1 MKPSKFSRLTVDIE
15 LRTINIKEEMLYHL
29 FNWLAK
35 ENFRFPGSGL
45 FQFITFRVLL
55 AMILSLVI
63 TTVYGKKIIR
73 FLQKKQLGETVRD
86 LGLAGEQQKKG
97 TPTMGGII
105 LILAII
111 IPTLL
116 LANLDKVY
124 IRLMLLCTVWLGA
137 IGFID
142 DYLKIK
148 ARKIAK
154 EKGIDYKKTDADGL
168 AGRFKIFG
176 QVVLGI
182 IVGATL
188 YFNQNVLVKREVL
201 AENINSLMEK
211 NKGKVH
217 FDTLTIDGKKRV
229 FTDAKSVIT
238 TIPFIK
244 GHEFNYAKLL
254 PKSLEKYT
262 YILYII
268 IVIFIVTAVSNGANI
283 TDGLDG
289 LATGVCAI
297 IGICL
302 GIFAYV
308 SGNIKFAEY
317 LNIMYIPNLG
327 ELSIF
332 IAAFVGACIGF
343 LWYNSYPAQ
352 VFMGDTG
359 SLALGGIIAALSI
372 IVRKE
377 LLIPI
382 FCLVFFV
389 ELLSV
394 MAQVS
399 YFKYTRKKYG
409 EGRRIF
415 LMSPLHHHYQK
426 LGYHESKIAVRFW
439 IITILCV
446 AMAIVTLKLR

>member
-1 MKPSKFSRLTVDIE
+1 
-15 LRTINIKEEMLYHL
+15 MLYHL
-29 FNWLAK
+29 FDWLRN
-35 ENFRFPGSGL
+35 EEFRFPGMDL
-45 FQFITFRVLL
+45 FRFISFRVLL
-55 AMILSLVI
+55 AMILSLII
-63 TTVYGKKIIR
+63 TTVYGKKLIKY
-73 FLQKKQLGETVRD
+73 LQKRQLGETVRD

-105 LILAII
+105 IILAIV

-124 IRLMLLCTVWLGA
+124 VRLMLLCTVWLGA

-142 DYLKIK
+142 DYLKLK
-148 ARKIAK
+148 AKRIAK

-176 QVVLGI
+176 QVMLGI

-188 YFNQNVLVKREVL
+188 YFNPSVVVKREYFP
-201 AENINSLMEK
+201 AQQAQNSTAISTVKYDSIL
-211 NKGKVH
+211 V
-217 FDTLTIDGKKRV
+217 DGKWRY
-229 FTDAKSVIT
+229 FTDAKAPIT
-238 TIPFIK
+238 TIPFVK
-244 GHEFNYAKLL
+244 SHEFNYSKLL
-254 PKSLEKYT
+254 PSSLADYT
-262 YILYII
+262 YILYIL
-268 IVIFIVTAVSNGANI
+268 IVIFIVTAVSNGGNI

-289 LATGVCAI
+289 LATGVSAI

-359 SLALGGIIAALSI
+359 SLALGGIIAALAI

-382 FCLVFFV
+382 FCVVFLV
-389 ELLSV
+389 ENLSV
-394 MAQVS
+394 MIQVT
-399 YFKYTRKKYG
+399 YFKYTKRKYG
-409 EGRRIF
+409 EGRRVF

-439 IITILCV
+439 IVTILSV
-446 AMAIVTLKLR
+446 ALAIVTLKLR

>member
-1 MKPSKFSRLTVDIE
+1 
-15 LRTINIKEEMLYHL
+15 MLYHL
-29 FNWLAK
+29 FKWLSNEGYKFAGS
-35 ENFRFPGSGL
+35 ELYRFLS
-45 FQFITFRVLL
+45 IRVIL

-63 TTVYGKKIIR
+63 TTVFGKKLIA
-73 FLQKKQLGETVRD
+73 FLRKKQLGETVRD

-105 LILAII
+105 IILAIV

-116 LANLDKVY
+116 FADLGKVY
-124 IRLMLLCTVWLGA
+124 IRLMLLCTVWLGG

-148 ARKIAK
+148 SKRDAQK
-154 EKGIDYKKTDADGL
+154 KGESYKKSDSDGL

-176 QVVLGI
+176 QVMLGI

-188 YFNQNVLVKREVL
+188 YFTPSVVVEREVYNANVQYVKDSVLHAGEHL
-201 AENINSLMEK
+201 ATDSFHIVK
-211 NKGKVH
+211 
-217 FDTLTIDGKKRV
+217 IDGKQHIFAIVK
-229 FTDAKSVIT
+229 TPIT
-238 TIPFIK
+238 TIPFVK
-244 GHEFNYAKLL
+244 THEFNYAKLL
-254 PKSLEKYT
+254 PENWRGYT
-262 YILYII
+262 YILYIL

-289 LATGVCAI
+289 LATGVSAVM
-297 IGICL
+297 GLGL
-302 GIFAYV
+302 GIFAYI

-317 LNIMYIPNLG
+317 LNIMYIPNIG

-359 SLALGGIIAALSI
+359 SLALGGIIAALAI

-377 LLIPI
+377 LLIPV
-382 FCLVFFV
+382 FCFVFFI

-394 MAQVS
+394 MIQVS
-399 YFKYTRKKYG
+399 YFKYTKRKYG
-409 EGRRIF
+409 EGKRVF

-439 IITILCV
+439 IITILSMIV
-446 AMAIVTLKLR
+446 AIATLKLR